1 MTETVDL
8 AQWGWDEEWASAFA
22 PFAESGMWP
31 GRVTAQHRGAWLVI
45 GEKGEATASPTG
57 KLRRQAEDGAYPT
70 VGDWVVCLDTPHGGA
85 AAIHA
90 TLPRRSAFRRRAAGS
105 RPWAQTIAANVDT
118 LFIATSI
125 NGDLNPRRLERY
137 AAMGRESGADPVLI
151 LTKSDL
157 APDHAEIASRL
168 EAELRVPAVAIS
180 ARTGQGIESVARWFV
195 AGETLALVGSSGV
208 GKSTLLNRLAGEELM
223 ITTEVRDDQLV
234 VEVTPPGVTST
245 KPIALTVQVPEL
257 ASITLSAGA
266 NGTIEIESGSLA
278 VDVSAGATI
287 KAIGTLDTL
296 KLTASSGATA
306 KLGELQVGSAAVTL
320 SGGSSAEL
328 HVTGA
333 VTGSADAGSTLVL
346 TVKPASVDVKTSG
359 GATVQGG

>member
-1 MTETVDL
+1 MP
-8 AQWGWDEEWASAFA
+8 ARA
-22 PFAESGMWP
+22 
-31 GRVTAQHRGAWLVI
+31 
-45 GEKGEATASPTG
+45 
-57 KLRRQAEDGAYPT
+57 
-70 VGDWVVCLDTPHGGA
+70 
-85 AAIHA
+85 
-90 TLPRRSAFRRRAAGS
+90 PRR
-105 RPWAQTIAANVDT
+105 
-118 LFIATSI
+118 ATFVPAI
-125 NGDLNPRRLERY
+125 
-137 AAMGRESGADPVLI
+137 
-151 LTKSDL
+151 
-157 APDHAEIASRL
+157 
-168 EAELRVPAVAIS
+168 PAVAGLALAIGLAACGLPPLSSQAVPVQGTGEVVSQDRTTTPFHHVSVGAGIS
-180 ARTGQGIESVARWFV
+180 VIVGSGDTSV
-195 AGETLALVGSSGV
+195 TLAAQENLL
-208 GKSTLLNRLAGEELM
+208 TL
-223 ITTEVRDDQLV
+223 ITTEVHDDQLV

-257 ASITLSAGA
+257 DSITLSAGA